1 MARSENAADRF
12 AGPEW
17 QQDTPEIHDI
27 LMDLMRRENEVLS
40 VGFADA
46 LIAGLKEG
54 QVRTINNPRRS
65 AGFRVLRAPDVPS
78 VLFELGY
85 LSNANDAED
94 VQSPQWQAR
103 VADILAGAVLHFAGR
118 D

>member
-1 MARSENAADRF
+1 M
-12 AGPEW
+12 
-17 QQDTPEIHDI
+17 
-27 LMDLMRRENEVLS
+27 
-40 VGFADA
+40 
-46 LIAGLKEG
+46 
-54 QVRTINNPRRS
+54 
-65 AGFRVLRAPDVPS
+65 LRAPDVPS